1 MRDLGMENAMA
12 VPRLSK
18 IVLNMGLGEAT
29 QNPKIL
35 DSAVEEL
42 RTIAGQAPVVTRS
55 KKAIANFKLRAGLKI
70 GAMVTLRRER
80 MWEFL
85 DRLVSMALPRVRD
98 FKGVSPRA
106 FDGRGNFSLGVREQ
120 IIFPEINY
128 DKIDK
133 IKGLNISIVTTA
145 RTDEEG
151 RALLRYLGMPFR
163 S

>member
-1 MRDLGMENAMA
+1 
-12 VPRLSK
+12 
-18 IVLNMGLGEAT
+18 MGLGEAVG
-29 QNPKIL
+29 NPKVI
-35 DSAVEEL
+35 DSAIEEL
-42 RTIAGQAPVVTRS
+42 RLDFWPVSSCDQGQEVHR
-55 KKAIANFKLRAGLKI
+55 KLSSCVKDR
-70 GAMVTLRRER
+70 
-80 MWEFL
+80 
-85 DRLVSMALPRVRD
+85 RLVRWLLFAASGCGSSSIASSVLRCLAFVTSRVSRPR
-98 FKGVSPRA
+98 S
-106 FDGRGNFSLGVREQ
+106 FDGRGNFSVGIREQ

>member
-1 MRDLGMENAMA
+1 M
-12 VPRLSK
+12 RLS
-18 IVLNMGLGEAT
+18 LPRGL
-29 QNPKIL
+29 QNEV
-35 DSAVEEL
+35 D
-42 RTIAGQAPVVTRS
+42 
-55 KKAIANFKLRAGLKI
+55 
-70 GAMVTLRRER
+70 RRYG
-80 MWEFL
+80 FFF
-85 DRLVSMALPRVRD
+85 DRFVSFALPRVRD
-98 FKGVSPRA
+98 FKGISPRS
-106 FDGRGNFSLGVREQ
+106 FDGRGNFSVGIREQ